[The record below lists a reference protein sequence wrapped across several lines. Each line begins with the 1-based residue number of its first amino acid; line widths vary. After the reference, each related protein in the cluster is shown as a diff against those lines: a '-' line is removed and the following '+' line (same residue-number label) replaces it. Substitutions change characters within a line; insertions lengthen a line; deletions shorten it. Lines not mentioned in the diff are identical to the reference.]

1 MVRAAGPERAQKVL
15 SRLGLASRR
24 EAEQWIRA
32 GRLTINGRSAAL
44 GDRVGRDDQLR
55 LDGRLIR
62 RQREPAAFPVLLCH
76 RSPGIALLEGGEG
89 GESLAAQLPRRV
101 GRRFTSISPLP
112 QVDGGLELLTA
123 DGELAARLQRAIR
136 GQAVVYSLRV
146 RGELTPQQEAGI
158 KAGQLDRGTQLQVLA
173 ITGAGGTGSNRWYQ
187 LDTLGASG
195 NDLRQLLERQ
205 GVAVSRLLRVRLGT
219 VQLERSLPRGHW
231 RELRPDELDALLE
244 PSAASSAPAPAAPV
258 AGAPV
263 PGAAVVAPGNPG
275 SGR

>member
-32 GRLTINGRSAAL
+32 GRLTINGRSAEL

-62 RQREPAAFPVLLCH
+62 RQRESAAFPVLLCH
-76 RSPGIALLEGGEG
+76 RSPGIALLAGGEG
-89 GESLAAQLPRRV
+89 GESLAARLPRRV

-146 RGELTPQQEAGI
+146 RGELTAQQEAGI

-187 LDTLGASG
+187 LDTLGAGG

-205 GVAVSRLLRVRLGT
+205 GVAVSRLLRVRLGA

-244 PSAASSAPAPAAPV
+244 PPSTAPSAPAP
-258 AGAPV
+258 GAP
-263 PGAAVVAPGNPG
+263 AAAPGNPG

>member
-15 SRLGLASRR
+15 ARLGLASRR

-32 GRLTINGRSAAL
+32 GRLSINGRAAAL

-62 RQREPAAFPVLLCH
+62 RQRDEADLPVLLCH
-76 RSPGIALLEGGEG
+76 RSPGLALLADSDGGEA
-89 GESLAAQLPRRV
+89 LAARLPRRA
-101 GRRFTSISPLP
+101 GKRFMSISPLP

-123 DGELAARLQRAIR
+123 DGELTARLQRAIR
-136 GQAVVYSLRV
+136 TKTVIFSLRV
-146 RGELTPQQEAGI
+146 RGELTPEQEAGI
-158 KAGQLDRGTQLQVLA
+158 RAGQLDRGTNLKVSA

-187 LDTLGASG
+187 IDTLGASG

-219 VQLERSLPRGHW
+219 LQLERSLPRGHW
-231 RELRPDELDALLE
+231 RELTPEELAALLE
-244 PSAASSAPAPAAPV
+244 PEAVASAVDA
-258 AGAPV
+258 
-263 PGAAVVAPGNPG
+263 APGNPH
-275 SGR
+275 SGP